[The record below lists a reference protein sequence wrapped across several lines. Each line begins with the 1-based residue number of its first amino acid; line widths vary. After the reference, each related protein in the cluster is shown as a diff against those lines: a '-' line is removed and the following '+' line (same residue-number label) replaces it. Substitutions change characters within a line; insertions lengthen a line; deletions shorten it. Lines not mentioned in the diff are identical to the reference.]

1 MPSRFLV
8 ALAAIVMLATPAH
21 AEQLVNKIAAVV
33 NGEIVTLY
41 DLKQLAIPEL
51 KKAGVLGSKYADS
64 PKVKSILSSV
74 LENIVTEK
82 LFLQD
87 AERRGITVDEAEIE
101 NELRKLAQQ
110 RGLTLAKAKEQII
123 KDGLTVD
130 SVKERV
136 RASIIRQRLLGLMV
150 GRKVVITKEEVE
162 RFYEKNKAEFA
173 ADGKIELSLLIFGD
187 DSNVS
192 NVRSELAAGKIS
204 FEEAVQKYSVG
215 PGKEQGGYLGELGV
229 KDISPQMMAAVDT
242 MEDGTVSNVLSIG
255 SNKALIK
262 LHSKTKGS
270 LRPLDEV
277 AQEIEAKL
285 RAPRLEASFKEYAEK
300 LRNNA
305 VVDVRL

>member
-1 MPSRFLV
+1 MASRFLI
-8 ALAAIVMLATPAH
+8 ALAAVVMFAAPVH

-51 KKAGVLGSKYADS
+51 RKAGVLGPKYADS
-64 PKVKSILSSV
+64 PKVKSILNTV
-74 LENIVTEK
+74 LENVVTEK

-87 AERRGITVDEAEIE
+87 AERRGISVDEAEIE
-101 NELRKLAQQ
+101 NELRKMAQQ
-110 RGLTLAKAKEQII
+110 RGLTLEKAKEQIVSE
-123 KDGLTVD
+123 GLTVE

-136 RASIIRQRLLGLMV
+136 KTSIIRQRLLGLMV
-150 GRKVVITKEEVE
+150 GRKVVITKEEVQ
-162 RFYEKNKAEFA
+162 RFYEEHKAEFT
-173 ADGKIELSLLIFGD
+173 ADEKVELSLLVFAPTVD
-187 DSNVS
+187 ALNVHD
-192 NVRSELAAGKIS
+192 ELSAGKIS

-229 KDISPQMMAAVDT
+229 KDVSPQMLAAVDG
-242 MEDGTVSNVLSIG
+242 MKDGSVSDVLSLG
-255 SNKALIK
+255 SSKALIK

-270 LRPLDEV
+270 LRPFEDV
-277 AQEIEAKL
+277 AQAIEAKL

>member
-8 ALAAIVMLATPAH
+8 ALAAIVMLATPVH

-192 NVRSELAAGKIS
+192 DVRSELAAGKIS

-242 MEDGTVSNVLSIG
+242 MEDGAVSNVLSLG

>member
-8 ALAAIVMLATPAH
+8 ALAAIVMLATPVH

-51 KKAGVLGSKYADS
+51 KKAGMLGAKYADS

-110 RGLTLAKAKEQII
+110 RGLTLAKAKEQIVN
-123 KDGLTVD
+123 DGLTVE

-150 GRKVVITKEEVE
+150 GRKVVITKEEVV
-162 RFYEKNKAEFA
+162 RFYEKNKAEFS
-173 ADGKIELSLLIFGD
+173 ADGKIELSLLIFNTD
-187 DSNVS
+187 TNV
-192 NVRSELAAGKIS
+192 NDVRSELAAGKIS

-242 MEDGTVSNVLSIG
+242 MKDGSISNVLSLG
-255 SNKALIK
+255 ANKALIK

>member
-1 MPSRFLV
+1 MASRFLI
-8 ALAAIVMLATPAH
+8 ALAAVVMFAAPVH

-33 NGEIVTLY
+33 NGDIVTLY

-51 KKAGVLGSKYADS
+51 KKAGVLGPKYADS
-64 PKVKSILSSV
+64 PKVKSILSNVLDSV
-74 LENIVTEK
+74 VSEK

-87 AERRGITVDEAEIE
+87 AERRGITVKEAEIE
-101 NELRKLAQQ
+101 NELRKIAQQ
-110 RGLTLAKAKEQII
+110 RGMTLEKAKEQILNE
-123 KDGLTVD
+123 GLTVE

-136 RASIIRQRLLGLMV
+136 KTSIIRQRLLGLMV
-150 GRKVVITKEEVE
+150 GRKVVITKEEVQ
-162 RFYEKNKAEFA
+162 RFYDEHKSEFA
-173 ADGKIELSLLIFGD
+173 ADGKVEVSLLIFD
-187 DSNVS
+187 PTADIKD
-192 NVRSELAAGKIS
+192 VRSELSAGKIS

-229 KDISPQMMAAVDT
+229 KDVSPQMLAVVEN
-242 MEDGTVSNVLSIG
+242 MKDGSVSDVLSLG
-255 SNKALIK
+255 SSKALIK

-270 LRPLDEV
+270 LRPLEEV

-285 RAPRLEASFKEYAEK
+285 RAPRLEASFKDYAEK

>member
-1 MPSRFLV
+1 MASRLLL
-8 ALAAIVMLATPAH
+8 ALAAVVMFAAPVH

-51 KKAGVLGSKYADS
+51 KKAGVLDPKYAES
-64 PKVKSILSSV
+64 PKAKSVLKTV
-74 LENIVTEK
+74 LENVVSEK

-87 AERRGITVDEAEIE
+87 AERRGITVEEAEIE

-110 RGLTLAKAKEQII
+110 RGLTLEKAKEQIVNE
-123 KDGLTVD
+123 GLTVE

-136 RASIIRQRLLGLMV
+136 RVSIIRQRLLGAMV
-150 GRKVVITKEEVE
+150 GRKVVITKDEIK
-162 RFYEKNKAEFA
+162 RFYDEHRAEFE
-173 ADGKIELSLLIFGD
+173 ADGKVEVSLLVFD
-187 DSNVS
+187 PAVDAAD
-192 NVRSELAAGKIS
+192 VRSELSAGKIS

-215 PGKEQGGYLGELGV
+215 PGKEQGGYLGELGK
-229 KDISPQMMAAVDT
+229 KDVSPQMLAAVEG
-242 MEDGTVSNVLSIG
+242 MKDGSVSDVLALG
-255 SNKALIK
+255 SSKALIK

-277 AQEIEAKL
+277 AQQIEAKL

>member
-1 MPSRFLV
+1 MASRFLI
-8 ALAAIVMLATPAH
+8 ALAAVVMFAAPVH

-33 NGEIVTLY
+33 NGDIVTLY

-51 KKAGVLGSKYADS
+51 KKAGVLGPKYAES
-64 PKVKSILSSV
+64 SKVKSILTTV
-74 LENIVTEK
+74 LDNVVSEK

-87 AERRGITVDEAEIE
+87 AERRGITVEETEIE
-101 NELRKLAQQ
+101 NELRKIAQQ
-110 RGLTLAKAKEQII
+110 RGMTLEKAKEQILSE
-123 KDGLTVD
+123 GLTIE

-150 GRKVVITKEEVE
+150 GRTVVITKEEIQ
-162 RFYEKNKAEFA
+162 RFYDEHTSEFSADEKVEV
-173 ADGKIELSLLIFGD
+173 SLLVFAPTAD
-187 DSNVS
+187 VKD
-192 NVRSELAAGKIS
+192 VRSELSAGKIS

-215 PGKEQGGYLGELGV
+215 PGKDQGGYLGELGV
-229 KDISPQMMAAVDT
+229 KDVSPQMLAVV
-242 MEDGTVSNVLSIG
+242 EDMKDGSVSDVLSLG
-255 SNKALIK
+255 SSKALIK

-277 AQEIEAKL
+277 AQEIEARL
-285 RAPRLEASFKEYAEK
+285 RAPRLEASFKDYAEK

>member
-1 MPSRFLV
+1 MASRFLI
-8 ALAAIVMLATPAH
+8 ALAAVVMFAAPVH

-33 NGEIVTLY
+33 NGDIVTLY

-51 KKAGVLGSKYADS
+51 KKAGVLGPKYADS
-64 PKVKSILSSV
+64 PKVKSILSNV
-74 LENIVTEK
+74 LDNVVSEK

-87 AERRGITVDEAEIE
+87 AERRGITVKEAEIE
-101 NELRKLAQQ
+101 NELRKIAQQ
-110 RGLTLAKAKEQII
+110 RGMTLEKAKEQILSE
-123 KDGLTVD
+123 GLTVE

-136 RASIIRQRLLGLMV
+136 KASIIRQRLLGLMI
-150 GRKVVITKEEVE
+150 GRKVVITKEEVQ
-162 RFYEKNKAEFA
+162 RFYDEHKSEFA
-173 ADGKIELSLLIFGD
+173 ADGTVEVSLLIFAPTAD
-187 DSNVS
+187 IKDVH
-192 NVRSELAAGKIS
+192 SELSAGKIS

-229 KDISPQMMAAVDT
+229 KDVSPQMLAVV
-242 MEDGTVSNVLSIG
+242 EDMKDGSVSDVLSLG
-255 SNKALIK
+255 SSKALIK

-270 LRPLDEV
+270 LRPLEEV

-285 RAPRLEASFKEYAEK
+285 RAPRLEESFKDYAEK

>member
-1 MPSRFLV
+1 MASRFLI
-8 ALAAIVMLATPAH
+8 ALAAVVMFAAPVH

-33 NGEIVTLY
+33 NGDIVTLY

-51 KKAGVLGSKYADS
+51 KKAGVLGPKYADS
-64 PKVKSILSSV
+64 PKVKSILSNV
-74 LENIVTEK
+74 LDNVVSEK

-87 AERRGITVDEAEIE
+87 AERRGITVKEAEIE
-101 NELRKLAQQ
+101 NELRKIAQQ
-110 RGLTLAKAKEQII
+110 RGMTLEKAKEQILNE
-123 KDGLTVD
+123 GLTVE

-136 RASIIRQRLLGLMV
+136 KTSIIRQRLLGLMV
-150 GRKVVITKEEVE
+150 GRKVVITKEEVQ
-162 RFYEKNKAEFA
+162 RFYDEHKSEFA
-173 ADGKIELSLLIFGD
+173 ADGKVEVSLLIFAPTAD
-187 DSNVS
+187 IKD
-192 NVRSELAAGKIS
+192 VRSELSAGKIS

-229 KDISPQMMAAVDT
+229 KDVSPQMLAVVEN
-242 MEDGTVSNVLSIG
+242 MKDGSVSDVLSLG
-255 SNKALIK
+255 SSKALIK

-270 LRPLDEV
+270 LRPLEEV

-285 RAPRLEASFKEYAEK
+285 RAPRLEESFKDYAEK

>member
-8 ALAAIVMLATPAH
+8 ALAAIVMLATPVH

-51 KKAGVLGSKYADS
+51 KKAGVLGAKYADS

-74 LENIVTEK
+74 LENVVTEK

-110 RGLTLAKAKEQII
+110 RGLTLAKAKEQIV

-162 RFYEKNKAEFA
+162 RFYEKNKAEFS

-192 NVRSELAAGKIS
+192 DVRSELAAGKIS

-242 MEDGTVSNVLSIG
+242 MEDGAVSNVLSLG

>member
-1 MPSRFLV
+1 MASRFLI
-8 ALAAIVMLATPAH
+8 ALAAVVMFAAPVH

-51 KKAGVLGSKYADS
+51 KKAGVLGPKYADS
-64 PKVKSILSSV
+64 PKVKSILNSV
-74 LENIVTEK
+74 LESVVAEK

-87 AERRGITVDEAEIE
+87 AERRGITVDEAELE
-101 NELRKLAQQ
+101 NELRKMAQQ
-110 RGLTLAKAKEQII
+110 RGMTLEKAKEQIVSE
-123 KDGLTVD
+123 GLTVE

-136 RASIIRQRLLGLMV
+136 KAGIIRQRLLGMMV
-150 GRKVVITKEEVE
+150 GRKVVITKEEIQ
-162 RFYEKNKAEFA
+162 RFYEEHKAEFA
-173 ADGKIELSLLIFGD
+173 ADGKVEVSLLVFAPTAD
-187 DSNVS
+187 VTD
-192 NVRSELAAGKIS
+192 VRSELSAGKIS

-215 PGKEQGGYLGELGV
+215 PGKDQGGYLGELGV
-229 KDISPQMMAAVDT
+229 KDVSPQMLAAVDG
-242 MEDGTVSNVLSIG
+242 MNDGSVSDVLSLG
-255 SNKALIK
+255 SSKALIK

-277 AQEIEAKL
+277 AREIEAKL

>member
-1 MPSRFLV
+1 MASRFLI
-8 ALAAIVMLATPAH
+8 ALAAVVMFAAPVH

-33 NGEIVTLY
+33 NGDIVTLY

-51 KKAGVLGSKYADS
+51 KKAGVLGPKYADS
-64 PKVKSILSSV
+64 PKVKSILSNV
-74 LENIVTEK
+74 LDNVVSEK

-87 AERRGITVDEAEIE
+87 AERRGITVKEAEIE
-101 NELRKLAQQ
+101 NELRKIAQQ
-110 RGLTLAKAKEQII
+110 RGMTLEKAKEQILSE
-123 KDGLTVD
+123 GLTVE

-136 RASIIRQRLLGLMV
+136 KTSIIRQRLLGLMV
-150 GRKVVITKEEVE
+150 GRKVVITKEEVQ
-162 RFYEKNKAEFA
+162 RFYDEHKSEFA
-173 ADGKIELSLLIFGD
+173 ADGKVEVSLLIFAPTAD
-187 DSNVS
+187 IKDVH
-192 NVRSELAAGKIS
+192 SELSAGKIS

-229 KDISPQMMAAVDT
+229 KDVSPQMLAVV
-242 MEDGTVSNVLSIG
+242 EDMKDGSVSDVLSLG
-255 SNKALIK
+255 SSKALIK

-270 LRPLDEV
+270 LRPLEEV

-285 RAPRLEASFKEYAEK
+285 RAPRLEASFKDYAEK

>member
-1 MPSRFLV
+1 MASRLLL
-8 ALAAIVMLATPAH
+8 ALAAVVMFAAPVH

-51 KKAGVLGSKYADS
+51 KKAGVLDPKYADS
-64 PKVKSILSSV
+64 PKTKSVLKTV
-74 LENIVTEK
+74 LENIVSEK

-87 AERRGITVDEAEIE
+87 AKRRGITVEDAEIE

-110 RGLTLAKAKEQII
+110 RGLTLEKAKEQIVSE
-123 KDGLTVD
+123 GLTVD
-130 SVKERV
+130 SVRERV
-136 RASIIRQRLLGLMV
+136 RVSIIRQRLLGAMV
-150 GRKVVITKEEVE
+150 GRKVVITKDEIK
-162 RFYEKNKAEFA
+162 RFYDEHRAEFE
-173 ADGKIELSLLIFGD
+173 ADGKVEVSLLVFD
-187 DSNVS
+187 PAVNAAD
-192 NVRSELAAGKIS
+192 VRGKLSAGKIS

-215 PGKEQGGYLGELGV
+215 PGKEQGGYLGELGK
-229 KDISPQMMAAVDT
+229 KDVSPQMLAAVDG
-242 MEDGTVSNVLSIG
+242 MKEGSVSDVLSLG
-255 SNKALIK
+255 SSKALIK

-277 AQEIEAKL
+277 AQQIEAKL

>member
-1 MPSRFLV
+1 MASRFLI
-8 ALAAIVMLATPAH
+8 ALAAVVMFAAPVH

-33 NGEIVTLY
+33 NGDIVTLY

-51 KKAGVLGSKYADS
+51 KKAGVLGPKYADS
-64 PKVKSILSSV
+64 PKVKSILSNV
-74 LENIVTEK
+74 LDNVVSEK

-87 AERRGITVDEAEIE
+87 AERRGITVKEAEIE
-101 NELRKLAQQ
+101 NELRKIAQQ
-110 RGLTLAKAKEQII
+110 RGMTLEKAKEQILNE
-123 KDGLTVD
+123 GLTVE

-136 RASIIRQRLLGLMV
+136 KTSIIRQRLLGLMV
-150 GRKVVITKEEVE
+150 GRKVVITKEEVQ
-162 RFYEKNKAEFA
+162 RFYDEHKSEFA
-173 ADGKIELSLLIFGD
+173 ADGKVEVSLLIFD
-187 DSNVS
+187 PTADIKD
-192 NVRSELAAGKIS
+192 VRSELSAGKIS

-229 KDISPQMMAAVDT
+229 KDVSPQMLAVV
-242 MEDGTVSNVLSIG
+242 EDMKDGSVSDVLSLG
-255 SNKALIK
+255 SSKALIK

-270 LRPLDEV
+270 LRPLEEV

-285 RAPRLEASFKEYAEK
+285 RAPRLEASFKDYAEK